1 MNKFFGSVLVTAGLL
16 TLARSSQAQFLQLVS
31 VQFGSSVATGSNNG
45 SFTGAGVLLDSNFN
59 SDTKSHTYFTAETT
73 GVSDLHDSNF
83 DPTTISETKTD
94 GGTYHQGGQVTGF
107 ANPGDNALFNGSN
120 CFGGQGYSLP
130 VSLNLSG
137 LSPLGVYN
145 LYLYVSDPNGGAN
158 TLIQATLGSQS
169 YYLDTISSASANSYV
184 LGSAT
189 TAAAATQGNYF
200 EFTGLIGS
208 AAETINFTT
217 GGMEFDGFQLE
228 ETAMVPEPSTVGL
241 MSAGLISFAGL
252 VLRRR
257 KLASR

>member
-59 SDTKSHTYFTAETT
+59 SDTKTTTYFSEETT

-94 GGTYHQGGQVTGF
+94 DGHYHAGGQVTGF
-107 ANPGDNALFNGSN
+107 ANPGDNALFNGAMTY
-120 CFGGQGYSLP
+120 GPTP
-130 VSLNLSG
+130 VTLNLSG
-137 LSPLGVYN
+137 LAPMGVYN
-145 LYLYVSDPNGGAN
+145 LYLYVQDPNGAAN
-158 TLIQATLGSQS
+158 TLIEATLGSQS
-169 YYLDTISSASANSYV
+169 YYLDTISNSAMTSYI

-189 TAAAATQGNYF
+189 TAATAAQGNYF
-200 EFTGLIGS
+200 EFTGLTGS
-208 AAETINFTT
+208 ATQTVNLTT
-217 GGMEFDGFQLE
+217 GGVEFDGFQLE

-241 MSAGLISFAGL
+241 MSAGLVGFAGL

-257 KLASR
+257 KLVVR